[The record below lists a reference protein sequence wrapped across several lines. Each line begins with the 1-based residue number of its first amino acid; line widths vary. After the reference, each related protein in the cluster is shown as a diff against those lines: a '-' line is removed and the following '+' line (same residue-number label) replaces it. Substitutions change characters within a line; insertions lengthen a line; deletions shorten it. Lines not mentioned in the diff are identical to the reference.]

1 MKKFQELRNWVCCSV
16 LALYGQ
22 DSHSSNPNP
31 RPFHYCTVLLS
42 ASARRAQTQT
52 YSESLRV
59 NLHPS
64 RARSAQ
70 MGIVVHI
77 LAEFQQMHY
86 ICLDVCRFADWSGS
100 CTPSSKY
107 TTM

>member
-1 MKKFQELRNWVCCSV
+1 MARI
-16 LALYGQ
+16 
-22 DSHSSNPNP
+22 P
-31 RPFHYCTVLLS
+31 TV
-42 ASARRAQTQT
+42 RTQT
-52 YSESLRV
+52 LAHSTIVLYSFLPALGEPSPKPTSESLRV